1 MTTPV
6 LVVTGFLGAGK
17 TTFINSVLEMA
28 QGHRIAAIVNDFG
41 AINIDADLIAGSTDT
56 VIGLRNGCI
65 CCSLQGDLLRTL
77 KLVLAHEPAPETIV
91 IEASGVSD
99 PAGITQAL
107 MDPVLW
113 KSARQDAVVCVV
125 DADDLRLNPARM
137 NDDLWRAQLAAA
149 SIVVLSKTGG
159 EPDEARALAARLSP
173 SGIPAVFDLARETVP
188 PEVLFSGGHS
198 SSTFV
203 ATSPSAPIG
212 SARFVTVDWQAPEP
226 VSLHGLRAAIEEFA
240 PALLRAKG
248 ILRFREK
255 PGQHFLLQMVGRRVI
270 LEPAPHLSGV
280 CRLVLIGETER
291 LDTVAVRNRLNR
303 I

>member
-28 QGHRIAAIVNDFG
+28 QGRRIAAIVNDFG
-41 AINIDADLIAGSTDT
+41 AINIDAELIAGRTDT
-56 VIGLRNGCI
+56 VVGLKNGCI

-77 KLVLAHEPAPETIV
+77 RLVLTHEPAPETIV
-91 IEASGVSD
+91 IEASGVAD

-107 MDPVLW
+107 MDPILW

-125 DADDLRLNPARM
+125 DATDLRSNPARM

-149 SIVVLSKTGG
+149 SIIVISKTGG
-159 EPDEARALAARLSP
+159 ESDEARALAARLSP
-173 SGIPAVFDLARETVP
+173 MGIPPVFDLARETVT
-188 PEVLFSGGHS
+188 PEVLFGGDHPS
-198 SSTFV
+198 SPFV
-203 ATSPSAPIG
+203 ATAPSGPIDTG
-212 SARFVTVDWQAPEP
+212 RFVTVEWQVPGP
-226 VSLHGLRAAIEEFA
+226 VSLQGLRAVIEEFA
-240 PALLRAKG
+240 PALVRAKG

-270 LEPAPHLSGV
+270 LEPAPDLSGD
-280 CRLVLIGETER
+280 CRLVLIGETGRLNTVEVRDR
-291 LDTVAVRNRLNR
+291 LDG